1 MSEWQY
7 DKGLHEVGDGLW
19 AYLVPDGGWC
29 LANAGLI
36 VDGDQTLLVDT
47 LIDLPMTNEML
58 ETMRDA
64 VPAAKRIEKLVN
76 THANADHTWGNQLVK
91 EAEIIA
97 SKGCAEEFD
106 HFLPET
112 LLELMGRTNEMGV
125 FGEFLEYCFNAF
137 DFNGIELT
145 HPTTV
150 FEDHH
155 AVMIGDKK
163 VDLYNVGP
171 AHTRGDVLVHI
182 PDDNLMY
189 AGDILF
195 VGGHPVIWDGPVD
208 NWRKACDKIIELD
221 PDIVV
226 PGHGPIAGKEEVLRF
241 RAYLDEL
248 EYEVKKRFDTGMN
261 EMEATKDIALAN
273 FEDWDD
279 GQRVFA
285 NVAAMYR
292 EFRGLSMDEGM
303 PPMEVFA
310 GMADF
315 FYWRRSR
322 GISEHPHKHT
332 HNH

>member
-47 LIDLPMTNEML
+47 LIDLPMTSEML

-248 EYEVKKRFDTGMN
+248 EYEVKKRFDAGMN

-292 EFRGLSMDEGM
+292 EFRGLNMDQGM

-315 FYWRRSR
+315 FDWRRSR

>member
-171 AHTRGDVLVHI
+171 AHTRGDVLVHV

-208 NWRKACDKIIELD
+208 NWRKACDKIIELN

-226 PGHGPIAGKEEVLRF
+226 PGHGPIAGKVEVLRF

-248 EYEVKKRFDTGMN
+248 EYEVKKRFDAGMN

-292 EFRGLSMDEGM
+292 EFRGLNMDQGM

-315 FYWRRSR
+315 FDWRRSR

>member
-47 LIDLPMTNEML
+47 LIDLPMTSEML

-64 VPAAKRIEKLVN
+64 VPAARRIEKLVN

-315 FYWRRSR
+315 FDWRRSR